1 MFFTFRGSFA
11 SVENEAKV
19 LTECDP
25 YEDEYRRPKKRNKRY
40 DENSIDDHSVS
51 PSEKFETK
59 THNAILDCLHSELTK
74 RQKACNLQ
82 TVKRFIQHFQRFAS
96 ADSSRV
102 ERKDKKSHFVL
113 PR

>member
-74 RQKACNLQ
+74 RQKAYKQLSGS
-82 TVKRFIQHFQRFAS
+82 FSIF
-96 ADSSRV
+96 
-102 ERKDKKSHFVL
+102 KDL
-113 PR
+113 PQLTLPELKEKT